1 MTTEFN
7 NFRKKTLRQIRI
19 WAWLAAVLPI
29 TALSGIFF
37 IWTYGTR
44 TWFDIAV
51 ITGETTMFGV
61 AVIWWWWAIYVINK
75 LVYQWEVT
83 RTRVDEVLT
92 DVKEIKGIV
101 RDVIPQDSDK

>member
-1 MTTEFN
+1 MTLEFN
-7 NFRKKTLRQIRI
+7 NFRNKTLRQIRI

-29 TALSGIFF
+29 TALAGIFF
-37 IWTYGTR
+37 IWTYGSR

-51 ITGETTMFGV
+51 TAGETTMFGV

-75 LVYQWEVT
+75 LVRQWDIT
-83 RTRVDEVLT
+83 RERVSDVLT

-101 RDVIPQDSDK
+101 QTVITPNPDK